1 MNSTNNLWP
10 PIEQCSRS
18 TSKQPIEFPDGEGSN
33 AGHNS
38 EQDNG
43 KCANDGHTENTGG
56 LSGCDERNN
65 DERKHMKESPAK
77 GKQRLSSMVC
87 ITLYLPPL
95 FELTDKS

>member
-1 MNSTNNLWP
+1 MNSTNNLRP
-10 PIEQCSRS
+10 PVERRSCS
-18 TSKQPIEFPDGEGSN
+18 TSKQPIEFSDGEGSN
-33 AGHNS
+33 AGHDS
-38 EQDNG
+38 EQDDG

-65 DERKHMKESPAK
+65 DEHRHAKESPAK
-77 GKQRLSSMVC
+77 GKQRLNSTVC